1 VEEKR
6 GIEIAIAAAAAK
18 PSFSSLPSFLPTLM
32 EFFLYLPLKIICNF

>member
-18 PSFSSLPSFLPTLM
+18 PSFSSLPS
-32 EFFLYLPLKIICNF
+32 YLDGILLILAAKDNL